1 MSASQKVIT
10 LTDKQMDC
18 VIEHYG
24 KLSVSEI
31 AYKIGETKSK
41 VYCNYRVYK
50 KNINKVDEA
59 LFNLSENKN
68 WIV

>member
-50 KNINKVDEA
+50 KNIP
-59 LFNLSENKN
+59 LP
-68 WIV
+68 